1 MVVQVTKLTLSDKG
15 SNLCDAPLYQFQV
28 EKFKCAF
35 QMNQSEQDFLVAL
48 SGRSC

>member
-1 MVVQVTKLTLSDKG
+1 MHLYINFKYKNLS
-15 SNLCDAPLYQFQV
+15 V
-28 EKFKCAF
+28 AF